1 MVGIGLALLVAS
13 ILIMSVLL
21 SVSAVAIAAALL
33 LTYVGFS
40 LFQTAMINAVS
51 QTLAEEETGIGMG
64 LFNLVG
70 IISGAV
76 GTALVGKVLTGRWF
90 DVRVLP
96 IPGITKGYGYSNVML
111 VFSVVVILGGIL
123 YLRSFRGMKV
133 IPNLKQSASGG

>member
-1 MVGIGLALLVAS
+1 
-13 ILIMSVLL
+13 
-21 SVSAVAIAAALL
+21 
-33 LTYVGFS
+33 
-40 LFQTAMINAVS
+40 MINAVS

-96 IPGITKGYGYSNVML
+96 IAGITKGYGYSNVML

-123 YLRSFRGMKV
+123 YLRSFRGMKA
-133 IPNLKQSASGG
+133 IPSLKQSASGG